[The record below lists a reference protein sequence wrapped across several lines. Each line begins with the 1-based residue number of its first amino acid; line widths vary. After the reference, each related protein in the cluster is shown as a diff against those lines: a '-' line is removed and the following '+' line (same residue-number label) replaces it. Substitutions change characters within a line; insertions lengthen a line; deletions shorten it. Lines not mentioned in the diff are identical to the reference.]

1 MTRQIVSA
9 VVLALAFA
17 GWSGVAS
24 ARLCKDV
31 TIKVDNDFT
40 HDGSPAQIQVVD
52 FDYWDDTEGKWREEN
67 WVGNVVIDFTAGAR
81 TIATRNLEYVGGESG
96 VIIRVQYKY
105 MTEKNGWSEQL
116 TAQSSPFT
124 CVKDGPNPR
133 TITVQPL

>member
-1 MTRQIVSA
+1 MKRQIVSA
-9 VVLALAFA
+9 VVVALAFA
-17 GWSGVAS
+17 GWSGIAS

-52 FDYWDDTEGKWREEN
+52 FDYWDDGEGKWREEN
-67 WVGNVVIDFTAGAR
+67 WVGNVVIDFNAGAR

-96 VIIRVQYKY
+96 VILRVQYKY
-105 MTEKNGWSEQL
+105 MTAKNGWSEKL

-124 CVKDGPNPR
+124 CVRDGPNSR

>member
-1 MTRQIVSA
+1 MKRQIISA

-31 TIKVDNDFT
+31 AIRVDNDFT

-67 WVGNVVIDFTAGAR
+67 WVGNVVIDFNGGAR

-105 MTEKNGWSEQL
+105 MTENNGWSEKL
-116 TAQSSPFT
+116 TAQSTPFT
-124 CVKDGPNPR
+124 CLKDGPNSR
-133 TITVQPL
+133 LITVQPM